1 MSNYKKVEAPIWLLE
16 LKCAISPPDLMK
28 VFAANVVL
36 QLPYV
41 LRPPGSKAWQSF
53 PGYPVYSSPA
63 DIRFV
68 SSEGHVY
75 YVLSLRERTGSAGEL
90 KQQELINVLSLVWMN
105 WFLRSADNK
114 FPFIG

>member
-1 MSNYKKVEAPIWLLE
+1 MSNYKKVEASIRLLE
-16 LKCAISPPDLMK
+16 FKCAISPPDLMK

-41 LRPPGSKAWQSF
+41 LRPPGPKAWQSF

-63 DIRFV
+63 DVRFV

-75 YVLSLRERTGSAGEL
+75 DVLSLRERTGCVGEL
-90 KQQELINVLSLVWMN
+90 EQQELIEVLSLVWMDR
-105 WFLRSADNK
+105 FLRSADN
-114 FPFIG
+114 